1 MVTTSSLTAGETCIF
16 GNGGTAANVQ
26 FSAWSSTPL
35 AKSALDNSLN
45 YCWKSRTTTPTLA
58 SEDF

>member
-1 MVTTSSLTAGETCIF
+1 MVTTSSLTYGETCIF

-35 AKSALDNSLN
+35 AKSPTDYPLN
-45 YCWKSRTTTPTLA
+45 YCWKPSATPPA
-58 SEDF
+58 ESF